1 MELVPWC
8 RKEGWWKLIDN
19 QTKEELINRILKE
32 KDIKKS
38 QTYKMTSIEPVKSKT
53 NDEMNGYIHQ
63 TDVLEF
69 DGQEGT
75 DFLASS

>member
-1 MELVPWC
+1 M
-8 RKEGWWKLIDN
+8 IDN

-69 DGQEGT
+69 DGQLIDCLLYT
-75 DFLASS
+75 SILTRVKRLQKF